1 VTAPATTPVDLTR
14 HHLIR
19 RLLLL
24 DFDPDDF
31 VIFGSGPLL
40 AHGLRRQV
48 GDLDVVARGAA
59 WRRAGELGVPTIGP
73 LNGAPMYHFYGGLIE
88 VSKEWVSQDWN
99 VDELIDGADVICGL
113 RFARLEH
120 VLTYKVAL
128 QRAKDVADLRV
139 LARYLQVGRGRGRA
153 RAGRLGLVPVG

>member
-1 VTAPATTPVDLTR
+1 MTAPATTVDLTR

-24 DFDPDDF
+24 DLDPDDF

-40 AHGLRRQV
+40 AHGLRYHI

-59 WRRAGELGVPTIGP
+59 WRRVEQIGVPTVGP
-73 LNGAPMYHFYGGLIE
+73 LNGALMYHFYGGLIE
-88 VSKEWVSQDWN
+88 VSREWVSRDWSA
-99 VDELIDGADVICGL
+99 DELIDGADVICGL

-120 VLTYKVAL
+120 VLTYKEAL
-128 QRAKDVADLRV
+128 RRSKDVADLKV
-139 LARYLQVGRGRGRA
+139 LRRYLDARGRGPVRRA
-153 RAGRLGLVPVG
+153 RMELAPVG